1 LKRFLALLAAL
12 LILPSTAMASEPS
25 IVPGSNI
32 NVVARDARIPVTVSN
47 PSEEDVEVTVTAVS
61 NSFRLEVLETAV
73 IVIPARS
80 SAVAELPIKAIA
92 NGPVEIT
99 VSLSVAGVQVGDAVV
114 VEVNV
119 NYDIELFLLVTFGVA
134 MFALIVVGV
143 FRTTSRLRKTPIE

>member
-1 LKRFLALLAAL
+1 
-12 LILPSTAMASEPS
+12 MASEPS

-47 PSEEDVEVTVTAVS
+47 PGDEDVEVTVTAVS

>member
-1 LKRFLALLAAL
+1 
-12 LILPSTAMASEPS
+12 
-25 IVPGSNI
+25 
-32 NVVARDARIPVTVSN
+32 
-47 PSEEDVEVTVTAVS
+47 VS

>member
-1 LKRFLALLAAL
+1 MKRFLAVLAAL
-12 LILPSTAMASEPS
+12 LLLPSTAMAVEPS

-61 NSFRLEVLETAV
+61 DSFRLEVLETAV
-73 IVIPARS
+73 IVIPAQS

-99 VSLSVAGVQVGDAVV
+99 VSLSVDGVQVGDAVV
-114 VEVNV
+114 VEVNI

-143 FRTTSRLRKTPIE
+143 FRTTSRLRKKPIE

>member
-1 LKRFLALLAAL
+1 MKRFLALLAAL

-47 PSEEDVEVTVTAVS
+47 PGDEDVEVTVTAVS

>member
-47 PSEEDVEVTVTAVS
+47 PGDEDVEVTVTAVS

>member
-1 LKRFLALLAAL
+1 
-12 LILPSTAMASEPS
+12 M
-25 IVPGSNI
+25 PGSNI

-47 PSEEDVEVTVTAVS
+47 PGDEDVEVTVTAVS

>member
-1 LKRFLALLAAL
+1 MKRFLALLAAL

>member
-47 PSEEDVEVTVTAVS
+47 PGDEDVEVTVTAVS

-99 VSLSVAGVQVGDAVV
+99 MSLSVAGVQVGDAVV